1 MAIIVHSIMQGKNT
15 LEICCYSA
23 ESAQAAEKAGANRIE
38 LCDNYGEGGTTPSF
52 ATVQWVV
59 ENLSIPVN
67 VIVRPRGGDFLYTAV
82 EYDIIKRDVEQL
94 KKMKV
99 NGIVIGFLNPDGSID
114 AKRTQEIVALAHP
127 MEVCFHRAFDVCR
140 DPFEAL
146 AQLKALGVKRILT
159 SGTKA
164 SAPEGTE
171 LLAELVKE
179 AGNDI
184 SIMPGGGINS
194 GNIAQLKR
202 ETKATE
208 FHASTKM
215 FLPSKMKF
223 HQKGVAMGTA
233 SENTEYQK
241 ISVDSDEIA
250 ALVKTLKEDNF

>member
-1 MAIIVHSIMQGKNT
+1 MQGKNT

-23 ESAQAAEKAGANRIE
+23 ESALAAQKAGANRIE

-67 VIVRPRGGDFLYTAV
+67 VIVRPRGGDFLYTEV
-82 EYDIIKRDVEQL
+82 EYDIIKRDVQQL

-99 NGIVIGFLNPDGSID
+99 NGIVTGFLNPDGSID
-114 AKRTQEIVALAHP
+114 TKRTQEIVTLAQP
-127 MEVCFHRAFDVCR
+127 MEVCFHRAFDVCK

-171 LLAELVKE
+171 LLARLVKE
-179 AGNDI
+179 AGSDI

-194 GNIAQLKR
+194 GNITQLKN
-202 ETKATE
+202 ETKAHE
-208 FHASTKM
+208 FHASTKV
-215 FLPSKMKF
+215 FVPSEMKF
-223 HQKGVAMGTA
+223 HQSGVAMGTGLE
-233 SENTEYQK
+233 STEYLK
-241 ISVDSDEIA
+241 IAVNPTEIA
-250 ALVKTLKEDNF
+250 ALVAALKEDS